1 MRGVGGEGMANF
13 FVATIFF
20 IAIRERR
27 PNFGKCREAN
37 PRIQGRP
44 SNWLFMDSII
54 FLNIGK
60 DFRLIFSEKI
70 ESIFSLK

>member
-1 MRGVGGEGMANF
+1 MANF
-13 FVATIFF
+13 FVATLFF

-27 PNFGKCREAN
+27 PNFVMRREAN
-37 PRIQGRP
+37 SGIQGWP
-44 SNWLFMDSII
+44 SNWVFMDSII

-60 DFRLIFSEKI
+60 VFRLIFLEKI